1 MSKIENIRCQKILDS
16 RGNWTIETKVILDDG
31 TVVVQPI
38 PSGASV
44 GENEAVYI
52 DEEKAVDF
60 VSTSINDIL
69 QGKDPANQKEIDEM
83 LINMDGTDNKS
94 RLGANSILSVSL
106 AVAQAAAK
114 SQGKELYEHLS
125 VLYCGKEKNNGDLK
139 FPSPIFNIINGGK
152 HARNN
157 LTFQEFMIIPA
168 LNTPLNKAIEMGRDV
183 YKDLKQ
189 ILSDEDFETGVGDEG
204 GFEPHGLS
212 CDTALDFIQQ
222 AVTKQYEAGRDV
234 FFGMDAAAGSFY
246 KDGKYHI
253 KEEHLELTSNELIEY
268 YSNVLSKYELI
279 YLEDPLFEKDEAAWK
294 EIYKKFSDKL
304 MIVGDD
310 LVVTNPKILDR
321 AIKEKM
327 LNAVIVKPNQ
337 IGTLTETLEFIKMA
351 KKSKLTVIISHR
363 SGDNANDSF
372 IADLAVAVDADFIK
386 SGAPARGERVAKYN
400 RLLEIFYGF

>member
-38 PSGASV
+38 PSGVSV

-69 QGKDPANQKEIDEM
+69 QGKDPSNQKLIDET
-83 LINMDGTDNKS
+83 LIKMDGTSNKS

-106 AVAQAAAK
+106 AVAQASAK
-114 SQGKELYEHLS
+114 SQGKELYEYLS
-125 VLYCGKEKNNGDLK
+125 VLYSGKEKNNEDLK

-152 HARNN
+152 HARNS
-157 LTFQEFMIIPA
+157 LSFQEFMIIPA
-168 LNTPLNKAIEMGRDV
+168 LNTPLNKAIEMGSDI

-212 CDTALDFIQQ
+212 CDTALDFVQQ
-222 AVTKQYEAGRDV
+222 AVSKQYEAGRDV
-234 FFGMDAAAGSFY
+234 FLGMDAAAGSFY
-246 KDGKYHI
+246 ENGKYHI
-253 KEEHLELTSNELIEY
+253 NEEHLELSSEELIEY

-279 YLEDPLFEKDEAAWK
+279 YLEDPLFEKDELAWK
-294 EIYKKFSDKL
+294 EIYKRFSDKL

-337 IGTLTETLEFIKMA
+337 IGTLTETLEFIKLA
-351 KKSKLTVIISHR
+351 KKHKLSVIVSHR
-363 SGDNANDSF
+363 GGDNPNDSF